1 MPLSMVEV
9 DQSISKKLLIQEHSS
24 IKMKV
29 RDPNRI
35 AFSPSIFS
43 VSNESEVE
51 MTEFRLDQ
59 RDRPLADF

>member
-1 MPLSMVEV
+1 
-9 DQSISKKLLIQEHSS
+9 
-24 IKMKV
+24 MKV